1 MKAQEL
7 EKRMRKYESFR
18 SVLIRSDAWTV
29 IRLDGRSFTQFTA
42 RRFRKPY
49 DERLRDFMIEAPSA
63 LMQDFQAIYC
73 YTFSDEISAV
83 FAPGWG
89 LFNWR
94 HEKLVS
100 LSAGLVSSVFT
111 HACGEP
117 AHFDSRIWQC
127 KQRDEVID
135 YFCWRQWD
143 AARCALHGWC
153 YWTLRQAGLSS
164 ETVVGMLD
172 GKNRGE
178 QKALLNQYDIDFDK
192 VPSWQ
197 RHGVG
202 LSWESYTKSGY
213 DPIKAQAVEAER
225 RRIKIQLQLASG
237 KAYHEFLH
245 DLLPY

>member
-7 EKRMRKYESFR
+7 ETRMREYESFR

-29 IRLDGRSFTQFTA
+29 IRLDGRAFTQFTA
-42 RRFRKPY
+42 LRFRKPY
-49 DERLRDFMIEAPSA
+49 DERLRDFIIEATSA
-63 LMQDFQAIYC
+63 LMQGFQAIYC

-83 FAPGWG
+83 FAPGWD
-89 LFNWR
+89 LFNRR
-94 HEKLVS
+94 HEKLIS

-117 AHFDSRIWQC
+117 SHFDSRIWQC
-127 KQRDEVID
+127 ERREEVID
-135 YFCWRQWD
+135 YFRWRQCD

-164 ETVVGMLD
+164 ETVVDMLA
-172 GKNRGE
+172 GKNKDE
-178 QKALLNQYDIDFDK
+178 QKALLHQYGIDFDQ

-202 LSWESYTKSGY
+202 LYWEDYAKSGY

-225 RRIKIQLQLASG
+225 RRIKIQLQLVSG
-237 KAYHEFLH
+237 KAYSQFLH
-245 DLLPY
+245 DLLLY